1 MPDQT
6 RGKLI
11 FIIDQNSI
19 VGLDLQ
25 TALEKN
31 EYRVKKFN
39 TIEKAGKSFQQRKP
53 DFIIADSEI
62 QKHPDFESMKT
73 AFAKERT
80 PLICISTKE
89 NRQTIQICES
99 INLVSIFEKPF
110 NSSELIETVNSYLCS
125 KND

>member
-25 TALEKN
+25 TALEKS

-39 TIEKAGKSFQQRKP
+39 TIEKAGESFQLKKP
-53 DFIIADSEI
+53 DFVIADSEI
-62 QKHPDFESMKT
+62 QKHPDFESMKSV
-73 AFAKERT
+73 FAKERT

-99 INLVSIFEKPF
+99 INLVSIFQKPF
-110 NSSELIETVNSYLCS
+110 NSSDLIETVDSYLCS
-125 KND
+125 NN